1 MSLPHELGF
10 RFRPQLLVLT
20 LIAGGA
26 VALFAPS
33 GLSAGLIGG
42 SDFIAVTIAASYLA
56 MRVFVAGA
64 VKPLAVSHPR
74 IARGWGLA
82 WFYGA
87 LPLSLLGFFVGL
99 RVLDAPSPGVGAWG
113 LIVVVASSMAAGA
126 FESIRLT
133 ASRLTIGSSDRGAA
147 SSVSQGGGR

>member
-10 RFRPQLLVLT
+10 RFRPHLLVLM
-20 LIAGGA
+20 LVVGAG

-33 GLSAGLIGG
+33 GLSAGPIGRVV
-42 SDFIAVTIAASYLA
+42 FIAVAIAGSYLV
-56 MRVFVAGA
+56 MRVFVTLA
-64 VKPLAVSHPR
+64 VKPLVITLPR

-87 LPLSLLGFFVGL
+87 LPLSLLGFFVGI
-99 RVLDAPSPGVGAWG
+99 RVLGAPSPGVGAWG

-133 ASRLTIGSSDRGAA
+133 ASRLTIGSSDLGGA
-147 SSVSQGGGR
+147 SSVSQGGSR

>member
-10 RFRPQLLVLT
+10 RFRPHLLVLL
-20 LIAGGA
+20 LIAGAG

-33 GLSAGLIGG
+33 GLGAGPIG
-42 SDFIAVTIAASYLA
+42 SVAFIAVTIAASYLV
-56 MRVFVAGA
+56 MRVFVALA
-64 VKPLAVSHPR
+64 VKPLIVSHPR

-87 LPLSLLGFFVGL
+87 LPLLLLGFFLGL
-99 RVLDAPSPGVGAWG
+99 RVLNAASPGVGAWG
-113 LIVVVASSMAAGA
+113 LIVVVATSMAAGA

-133 ASRLTIGSSDRGAA
+133 ASRLTIGSSDRGTA
-147 SSVSQGGGR
+147 SSVSQGRDR

>member
-1 MSLPHELGF
+1 MSLPHEMGF
-10 RFRPQLLVLT
+10 RFRPHLLALMLV
-20 LIAGGA
+20 AGAG

-33 GLSAGLIGG
+33 GLSAGPIGRAA
-42 SDFIAVTIAASYLA
+42 FIAVAMTSSYLV
-56 MRVFVAGA
+56 MRAFVALA
-64 VKPLAVSHPR
+64 VKPLVTTLPR

-87 LPLSLLGFFVGL
+87 LPLSFLGFFVGI
-99 RVLDAPSPGVGAWG
+99 RVLSAPSPGVGAWG

-133 ASRLTIGSSDRGAA
+133 ASRLTIGSSDRGAT
-147 SSVSQGGGR
+147 SPLGQGGSR

>member
-10 RFRPQLLVLT
+10 RFRPHLLVLL
-20 LIAGGA
+20 LIAGSG

-33 GLSAGLIGG
+33 GLSVGRIG
-42 SDFIAVTIAASYLA
+42 SVAFIAVAIAASYLV
-56 MRVFVAGA
+56 MRVFVALA
-64 VKPLAVSHPR
+64 VKPLMVTHPR

-87 LPLSLLGFFVGL
+87 LPLSLLGFFFGL
-99 RVLDAPSPGVGAWG
+99 RVLNAPSPGVGAWA
-113 LIVVVASSMAAGA
+113 LIVVVATSMAAGA
-126 FESIRLT
+126 FETIRLT

-147 SSVSQGGGR
+147 PPLNVGESR